1 MGDIM
6 DFAEA
11 IRRRV
16 RLVSGAGGEKRY
28 LVHPLNGR
36 FHPVDYDALGTLVR
50 SLAARVDASAIDY
63 IVGFPEGGSIPAY
76 AFGRA
81 VDRPVILGS
90 RLPID
95 EPGTI
100 TFEQSDAGLGT
111 THRLHG
117 LKRGDRVLILED
129 ELTNGGMTVNAVR
142 ALRQAG
148 VAIDQVATLL
158 AIDHPGLWRRMA
170 GEGLTLLVGVAL
182 PTHYAPRPLDGE
194 TG

>member
-1 MGDIM
+1 M
-6 DFAEA
+6 DLAETV
-11 IRRRV
+11 RRRV

-36 FHPVDYDALGTLVR
+36 FHALDYDALETLVR
-50 SLAARVDASAIDY
+50 SLAARIDVGAIDY
-63 IVGFPEGGSIPAY
+63 VVGFPEGGSIPAY

-81 VDRPVILGS
+81 VGRPVILGS

-95 EPGTI
+95 EPDTI

-111 THRLHG
+111 THRLYG
-117 LKRGDRVLILED
+117 LKSGDRVLIVED

-142 ALRQAG
+142 ALRKAG
-148 VAIDQVATLL
+148 IAIDQVVTLL
-158 AIDHPGLWRRMA
+158 AIDHPALWGRMA
-170 GEGLTLLVGVAL
+170 AADLTLHVGVPL
-182 PTHYAPRPLDGE
+182 PPHYAPRPLDGE